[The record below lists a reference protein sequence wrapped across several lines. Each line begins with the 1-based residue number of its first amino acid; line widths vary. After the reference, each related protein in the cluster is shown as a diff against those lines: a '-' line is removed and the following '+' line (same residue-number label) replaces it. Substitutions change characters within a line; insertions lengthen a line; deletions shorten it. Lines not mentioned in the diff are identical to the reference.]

1 MNNREIGIVITGS
14 VDSGKSSTI
23 GVLISNKLDD
33 GNGLARQTVAK
44 HQHEKKTGQTS
55 DISLKQITDKET
67 NKNIVL
73 IDLCGHEKYLKTTTY
88 GISGYFPDYAVVTI
102 AANRG
107 ILKMTKEHLGILF
120 YMKIPTIIL
129 YTRIDIAP
137 KDVLE
142 SNIKSI
148 NKICSHFK
156 KKLIKINDE
165 KEFYLSQENNNNNNN
180 NENKNLEKFKEVAN
194 QMKEADDFIPI
205 IMTSNKTGFYIDTLK
220 KCLFTLE
227 PRNIWQNNSN
237 LSVFYTES
245 CFNPPGIG
253 FVVSGL
259 VKGKSFKTNQTVF
272 LGPWDNKFI
281 SVRIR
286 SIHNNIKELVSEL
299 SDHNRGCFALSSND
313 KKIDLLRKNFKHGMV
328 IIDDIKLAENLTD
341 TFKAEIE
348 VLHHQASIKVNYCP
362 VLHIGNIRYS
372 ASIIKIENNNENKE
386 NKDEEQILKTKDKA
400 IVEFKFIDNTKQYI
414 EKGMTFFFREGSTRG
429 IGRII

>member
-1 MNNREIGIVITGS
+1 MSNREIGIVITGS

-33 GNGLARQTVAK
+33 GNGLARQMVAK

-55 DISLKQITDKET
+55 DISLRQISDKDS

-88 GISGYFPDYAVVTI
+88 GISGYFPDYAIVTI

-142 SNIKSI
+142 TNLKAI

-165 KEFYLSQENNNNNNN
+165 KEFYLSQENKEDNQDS
-180 NENKNLEKFKEVAN
+180 NLTKFKEVAI
-194 QMKEADDFIPI
+194 QMKESDDFIPI
-205 IMTSNKTGFYIDTLK
+205 IMTSNRTGFSIDLLK
-220 KCLFTLE
+220 KSLFALE
-227 PRNIWQNNSN
+227 PRNIWENNMEN
-237 LSVFYTES
+237 SVFYTEA

-259 VKGKSFKTNQTVF
+259 VKGKSFKQNQNVF

-286 SIHNNIKELVSEL
+286 SIHNNIKELVPEL
-299 SDHNRGCFALSSND
+299 NDHNRGCFALSSND
-313 KKIDLLRKNFKHGMV
+313 KKIELLRKHFRHGMV
-328 IIDDIKLAENLTD
+328 IIDDLKLAENLTN

-348 VLHHQASIKVNYCP
+348 VLHHQAAIKVNYCP
-362 VLHIGNIRYS
+362 VLHIGNIRHS
-372 ASIIKIENNNENKE
+372 ASIIEIENTNNNGNKE
-386 NKDEEQILKTKDKA
+386 EEQILKTKDKA
-400 IVEFKFIDNTKQYI
+400 FVKFKFIDNAKQYI

-429 IGRII
+429 IGKIIEIN

>member
-14 VDSGKSSTI
+14 VDSGKSSTM

-33 GNGLARQTVAK
+33 GNGLARQIVAK
-44 HQHEKKTGQTS
+44 HLHEKKTGQTS
-55 DISLKQITDKET
+55 DISLRQISDKES

-88 GISGYFPDYAVVTI
+88 GISGYFPDYAIVTV

-137 KDVLE
+137 KDILE
-142 SNIKSI
+142 SNIKTI
-148 NKICSHFK
+148 NKICCHFK

-165 KEFYLSQENNNNNNN
+165 KEFYLSQENKNKD
-180 NENKNLEKFKEVAN
+180 EDEEKNLEKFKEVAN
-194 QMKEADDFIPI
+194 QMKESDDFIPI
-205 IMTSNKTGFYIDTLK
+205 IMTSNKTGFYMDTLK

-227 PRNIWQNNSN
+227 PRNLWQNNSN
-237 LSVFYTES
+237 SSVFYTES

-272 LGPWDNKFI
+272 LGPFDNKFI

-299 SDHNRGCFALSSND
+299 NEHNRGCFALSSND
-313 KKIDLLRKNFKHGMV
+313 KKIDLLRKNFRHGMV
-328 IIDDIKLAENLTD
+328 IIDDIKLAENLTN

-348 VLHHQASIKVNYCP
+348 VLHHQTSIKVNYCP
-362 VLHIGNIRYS
+362 VLNIGNIRHS
-372 ASIIKIENNNENKE
+372 ASIVKIETNSTNT
-386 NKDEEQILKTKDKA
+386 EEQILKTKDKA
-400 IVEFKFIDNTKQYI
+400 IVDFKFIDNSKQYI

-429 IGRII
+429 IGKIIEIN